1 MSIPEPVQWQALHPF
16 RVLPPAP
23 GWQRVERDGVC
34 VTLHSL
40 PFAQL
45 VEPIDLEPDGLDAA
59 IEAAREVVRGHGRT
73 LYAWTVGAEHPW
85 LGECLAARGLVHGD
99 TPGFESVENAMALVE
114 RPAGERPEGIEVN
127 EVTSFED
134 FAAGMLLSSEVFG
147 MPAEAIAEVEAG
159 LPERFD
165 EYNTAG
171 FPFRQW
177 NASIDGRL
185 AGTAAAAT
193 CSAGVNLFGGSVLAD
208 ARGRGVYRALM
219 HARWD
224 FAVARGTPA
233 LTVQAGR
240 MSMPIAEKLG
250 FAHVGSFDVWVDD
263 LEQTAS

>member
-1 MSIPEPVQWQALHPF
+1 
-16 RVLPPAP
+16 VLPPAP

-34 VTLHSL
+34 ITLHPL

-45 VEPIDLEPDGLDAA
+45 VEPVELDPDRVDTA
-59 IEAAREVVRGHGRT
+59 IEVAREVVRDHGRT
-73 LYAWTVGAEHPW
+73 VHIWAVGGDHPW
-85 LGECLAARGLVHGD
+85 LGERLAARGLVNTD

-114 RPAGERPEGIEVN
+114 PPAGGRPEGIAVN
-127 EVTSFED
+127 EITEFED

-147 MPAEAIAEVEAG
+147 MPAAAIAELEAA

-165 EYNTAG
+165 EYKAPG

-193 CSAGVNLFGGSVLAD
+193 CPAGVNLFGGSVHAD

-240 MSMPIAEKLG
+240 MSMPIAERLG
-250 FAHVGSFDVWVDD
+250 FERLGAFDVWVD
-263 LEQTAS
+263 EFE